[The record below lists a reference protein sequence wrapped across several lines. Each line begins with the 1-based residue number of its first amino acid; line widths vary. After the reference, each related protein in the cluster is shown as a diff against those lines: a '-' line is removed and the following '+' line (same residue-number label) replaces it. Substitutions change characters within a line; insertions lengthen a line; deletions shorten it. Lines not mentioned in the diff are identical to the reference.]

1 MRFSA
6 RNRDRCTMSWS
17 VSVEKKTCTLYFWAR
32 NRLLGSISVFEGRVR
47 EISKWVKWLTLKGY
61 KWVLAGVGDVLMA
74 KFISHIVV
82 PWLGFRFFRAPRGRL
97 HPQFG
102 RFVNVDLI
110 FEGERRLLV
119 KMEIFTEVVD
129 VDEGYILCENHGQ
142 RSKCRGVVPGGVM
155 QNFGHS
161 LW

>member
-1 MRFSA
+1 
-6 RNRDRCTMSWS
+6 MS
-17 VSVEKKTCTLYFWAR
+17 VDKKTCTLYFCTR
-32 NRLLGSISVFEGRVR
+32 NRFLGSVSVFEGRVR
-47 EISKWVKWLTLKGY
+47 EISKWVKRLTLKGY
-61 KWVLAGVGDVLMA
+61 KSELAGAGDVLMIDSSRQ
-74 KFISHIVV
+74 FNCRQ
-82 PWLGFRFFRAPRGRL
+82 GDFRFFRAPRGRF

-119 KMEIFTEVVD
+119 EIEVFTEVVD

-142 RSKCRGVVPGGVM
+142 QSNCWGVMPERVM
-155 QNFGHS
+155 QNFGHG

>member
-1 MRFSA
+1 MKR
-6 RNRDRCTMSWS
+6 
-17 VSVEKKTCTLYFWAR
+17 
-32 NRLLGSISVFEGRVR
+32 
-47 EISKWVKWLTLKGY
+47 LTLKRY
-61 KWVLAGVGDVLMA
+61 KSELAGVGDVLIV
-74 KFISHIVV
+74 KFIFENVV
-82 PWLGFRFFRAPRGRL
+82 PQLGFRFFRAHRGRF

-119 KMEIFTEVVD
+119 EIEIFTEVVD